1 VIVCYLAGGDEIVI
15 SIKNMKFYTWTT
27 VPSKKRILSYSSQH
41 GDEDGYALSLCCKF
55 EINLRLFAIW
65 LVVIKLPR
73 QLKYEFYAWA
83 AVPPEQRVASSSS
96 QHGDEDQCT
105 LSHIPVSVIHLLGP
119 LRQYDKYIRRAL
131 TILKLHNAKMQ
142 QTSG

>member
-1 VIVCYLAGGDEIVI
+1 
-15 SIKNMKFYTWTT
+15 M
-27 VPSKKRILSYSSQH
+27 PSEKRIPSYSPQY
-41 GDEDGYALSLCCKF
+41 GDKGGCSFSMYCKF

-119 LRQYDKYIRRAL
+119 LRQYDKHIRRAL